1 MKLFEME
8 GFLRGKC
15 LPGDLKVNETNAE
28 YLVRKFAEADARCA
42 VLAAENAYLVPKAAS
57 ELSNAWVLHKYL
69 IGIQAAIMYLD
80 NGNKKAAQEWLYG
93 TIAGPGF
100 EFPDGV
106 EDIDAWAT
114 HQMRGSISHPQAIEI
129 IKAETP
135 ATDAFLAEVRAQA
148 RNEGINYA
156 ASRLAAAFNHGFVD
170 KPLSEVY
177 DVVRMILDTKEELAN
192 STLPAAD
199 GLSGEYAEEFLE
211 EFAAQIRKGVQS

>member
-15 LPGDLKVNETNAE
+15 LPGDMKVNETNAE
-28 YLVRKFAEADARCA
+28 YLVRKFAEAESKCA
-42 VLAAENAYLVPKAAS
+42 ALAAENAYLIPKAAS

-100 EFPDGV
+100 EFPDEV
-106 EDIDAWAT
+106 DDIDAWAK
-114 HQMRGSISHPQAIEI
+114 HQMRGSISHPQALEI

-135 ATDAFLAEVRAQA
+135 ETETFLAEVRAQA
-148 RNEGINYA
+148 
-156 ASRLAAAFNHGFVD
+156 
-170 KPLSEVY
+170 K
-177 DVVRMILDTKEELAN
+177 
-192 STLPAAD
+192 AD
-199 GLSGEYAEEFLE
+199 GVQEYADSFRHSASKIRECHGDTIRVRALLHEANNAD
-211 EFAAQIRKGVQS
+211 EFAAQLRQGGVAQ